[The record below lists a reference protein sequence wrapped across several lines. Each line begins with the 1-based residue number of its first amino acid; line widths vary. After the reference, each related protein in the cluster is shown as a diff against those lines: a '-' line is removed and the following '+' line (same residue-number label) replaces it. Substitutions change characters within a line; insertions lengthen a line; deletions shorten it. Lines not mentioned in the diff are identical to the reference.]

1 MKLNFFI
8 LSIIILISIAVC
20 QFENMAPE
28 EMTKKTKVLGCI
40 AITKARMT
48 QDSVKIILNLVF
60 H

>member
-1 MKLNFFI
+1 MKFNLFI
-8 LSIIILISIAVC
+8 LSIIVIISLVVC

-48 QDSVKIILNLVF
+48 QDSVN
-60 H
+60 